1 MEENWSDLVKITVLA
16 SDPLKYFFDFGKKKF
31 YRFNF
36 FFVIYILNLDLLF
49 RASKGNFDNCHHLF
63 SPILRIKPKT
73 ARRAYIPIAQYLGG
87 GLFKIKGRG
96 KCFFKKIYIPLIQ

>member
-49 RASKGNFDNCHHLF
+49 RASKVNFDNLSSFIFPNSANKTKNCTPRIHPYC
-63 SPILRIKPKT
+63 PIS
-73 ARRAYIPIAQYLGG
+73 GG